1 MASEYLSEDYPVR
14 TEGVLCESGALII
27 GWPEPHEFD
36 LITALRNRP
45 SVRRWF
51 LNDRLLDAEANRA
64 WLETGMDRPKESLL
78 SIRVKAD
85 GSFVGTIGWSDWDR
99 RRATA
104 SFGRLALDTSG
115 LRRATARLPHGHP
128 GVALEAACTLR
139 DFAFRSMRLERL
151 HTYFL
156 ADNASAE
163 RVNRSVGMLRA
174 SRGIRLRADN
184 TPVETVE
191 MYMDRQRWE
200 RLQNGSEHSTK

>member
-1 MASEYLSEDYPVR
+1 MDSEYLSEDYPVK
-14 TEGVLCESGALII
+14 TEGVLCESSALVI
-27 GWPEPHEFD
+27 GWPEPREFD

-51 LNDRLLDAEANRA
+51 LNDRALDAEANRA

-78 SIRVKAD
+78 SIRVKA
-85 GSFVGTIGWSDWDR
+85 GGGFLGTIGWSDWEP

-104 SFGRLALDTSG
+104 CFGRLALDPSG

-128 GVALEAACTLR
+128 GVALEAACALR

-156 ADNASAE
+156 AGNASAE
-163 RVNRSVGMLRA
+163 RVNRSVGMLPA

-184 TPVETVE
+184 TPVETIE
-191 MYMDRQRWE
+191 MYMDRQRWA
-200 RLQNGSEHSTK
+200 RLQDGSGGSSK